1 MLDLYL
7 FGRTDLTLQAKITR
21 TESGSKASYLGSV
34 PGVEGTAELTLSI
47 ASDKLVIADGT
58 IVPDSL
64 RGMGV
69 GQQLAQRLIED
80 ARAAG
85 QKVVPL
91 CPFVR
96 AQAMRHKED
105 WADVIQF

>member
-1 MLDLYL
+1 M
-7 FGRTDLTLQAKITR
+7 TLQATITR
-21 TESGSKASYLGSV
+21 KDSDAKAVYSGTL
-34 PGVEGTAELTLSI
+34 PGLDGTAELTLSKT
-47 ASDKLVIADGT
+47 SETLVIADGT

-69 GQQLAQRLIED
+69 GQQLVERLIAD
-80 ARAAG
+80 ARSAG
-85 QKVVPL
+85 QRVVPL

-96 AQAMRHKED
+96 AQAMRHKEE

>member
-1 MLDLYL
+1 M
-7 FGRTDLTLQAKITR
+7 TLQATITR
-21 TESGSKASYLGSV
+21 RDSGTKAMYLGTL
-34 PGVEGTAELTLSI
+34 PGLEGAAELTLSI
-47 ASDKLVIADGT
+47 TSDTLVIADGT
-58 IVPDSL
+58 SVPDSL

-69 GQQLAQRLIED
+69 GQQLVERLIVD

-85 QKVVPL
+85 QRVVPL

-96 AQAMRHKED
+96 AQAMRHKEE

>member
-1 MLDLYL
+1 MPGLD
-7 FGRTDLTLQAKITR
+7 
-21 TESGSKASYLGSV
+21 
-34 PGVEGTAELTLSI
+34 GTAELTLSKT
-47 ASDKLVIADGT
+47 SETLVIADGT

-69 GQQLAQRLIED
+69 GQQLVERLIAD
-80 ARAAG
+80 ARSAG
-85 QKVVPL
+85 QRVVPL

-96 AQAMRHKED
+96 AQAMRHKEE

>member
-1 MLDLYL
+1 M
-7 FGRTDLTLQAKITR
+7 TIQAKITR
-21 TESGSKASYLGSV
+21 EDSGAKAVYRGTL
-34 PGVEGTAELTLSI
+34 PGLEGTAELTLSKT
-47 ASDKLVIADGT
+47 SDTLVIADST

-69 GQQLAQRLIED
+69 GQQMVARLIAD

-85 QKVVPL
+85 QRVVPL

-96 AQAMRHKED
+96 AQAMRHKEE

>member
-1 MLDLYL
+1 M
-7 FGRTDLTLQAKITR
+7 TLQATITR
-21 TESGSKASYLGSV
+21 EDAGAKAVYLGSL
-34 PGVEGTAELTLSI
+34 PGLDGVAELTLSKT
-47 ASDKLVIADGT
+47 SETLVIADGT

-69 GQQLAQRLIED
+69 GQQLVERLIAD

-85 QKVVPL
+85 QRVVPL

-96 AQAMRHKED
+96 AQAMRHKEA

>member
-1 MLDLYL
+1 M
-7 FGRTDLTLQAKITR
+7 TIQAKITR
-21 TESGSKASYLGSV
+21 EDSGAKAVYRGTL
-34 PGVEGTAELTLSI
+34 PGLKGTAELTLSKT
-47 ASDKLVIADGT
+47 SDTLVIADST

-69 GQQLAQRLIED
+69 GQQMVARLIAD

-85 QKVVPL
+85 QRVVPL

-96 AQAMRHKED
+96 AQAMRHKEE

>member
-1 MLDLYL
+1 MGTLPGLD
-7 FGRTDLTLQAKITR
+7 GA
-21 TESGSKASYLGSV
+21 
-34 PGVEGTAELTLSI
+34 AELTLSKT
-47 ASDKLVIADGT
+47 SDTLVIADGT

-69 GQQLAQRLIED
+69 GQQLVERLIAD
-80 ARAAG
+80 ARSAG
-85 QKVVPL
+85 QRVVPL

-96 AQAMRHKED
+96 AQAMRHKEE